1 VWLWAAGGE
10 EAVQRAAIVAGFAR
24 AVRGAALGRGAVLR
38 TVGLDSALGLSP
50 QASTPPA
57 FGVFHDLRWLMVYH
71 SSWPAFLGEAVAA
84 VLVRGQLSAAIVH
97 LVWPPT
103 APRPGF
109 RTTLRRSAAFTT
121 IALVLLSP
129 WAVVAMAGS
138 ETPLSWFFLG
148 ELLPVLFLALVLSR
162 GGIISGWW
170 RGLPPLA
177 ALGWALLTFAVV
189 TVDAML
195 VGFA

>member
-1 VWLWAAGGE
+1 MWLWAAGVE
-10 EAVQRAAIVAGFAR
+10 EAVQRAAIVAGCAR
-24 AVRGAALGRGAVLR
+24 CRPWSRRWCCGRSGWIPR
-38 TVGLDSALGLSP
+38 LGLSP
-50 QASTPPA
+50 QASAPPA

-84 VLVRGQLSAAIVH
+84 VLVRGLLSAAIVH

-129 WAVVAMAGS
+129 WAVVARAGS

>member
-1 VWLWAAGGE
+1 V
-10 EAVQRAAIVAGFAR
+10 
-24 AVRGAALGRGAVLR
+24 
-38 TVGLDSALGLSP
+38 
-50 QASTPPA
+50 PPA

-71 SSWPAFLGEAVAA
+71 SSWSAFLGEAVAA
-84 VLVRGQLSAAIVH
+84 VLLRGLLGAAIVH
-97 LVWPPT
+97 LVWPP
-103 APRPGF
+103 AAQRPGF

-121 IALVLLSP
+121 IAMVLLPP

-138 ETPLSWFFLG
+138 ETSLSWFFLG
-148 ELLPVLFLALVLSR
+148 GLLPVLFLALVLSR

>member
-1 VWLWAAGGE
+1 M
-10 EAVQRAAIVAGFAR
+10 
-24 AVRGAALGRGAVLR
+24 LR

-97 LVWPPT
+97 LVWPPA

>member
-1 VWLWAAGGE
+1 
-10 EAVQRAAIVAGFAR
+10 
-24 AVRGAALGRGAVLR
+24 
-38 TVGLDSALGLSP
+38 
-50 QASTPPA
+50 
-57 FGVFHDLRWLMVYH
+57 
-71 SSWPAFLGEAVAA
+71 
-84 VLVRGQLSAAIVH
+84 VLVRGLLSAAIVH
-97 LVWPPT
+97 LVWPPA

-129 WAVVAMAGS
+129 WAVVARAGS